1 MDEWTPMFAVRK
13 EFSLAMANKPHI
25 ETLEEYL
32 RECEDQATEESDI
45 PDEEEANEGESAEID
60 ENANPIRI
68 FMRIGHESEVCLPT
82 ADKVVE
88 FCKGR
93 PDASLDAIRLGHV
106 GLSGKDGPRSNS
118 VALVIEHGRGG
129 ARSDITALEPLPLY
143 RRLMRAVSSRLF

>member
-1 MDEWTPMFAVRK
+1 MFAVRK